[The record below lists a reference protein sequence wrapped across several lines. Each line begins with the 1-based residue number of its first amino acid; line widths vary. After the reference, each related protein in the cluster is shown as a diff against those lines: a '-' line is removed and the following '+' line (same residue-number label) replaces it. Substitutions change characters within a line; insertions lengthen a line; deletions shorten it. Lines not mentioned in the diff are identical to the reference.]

1 MAMMPACST
10 RPAHGSAAWAARSGR
25 SNRFDVP
32 TLLVHGDDDQIVP
45 IDAAGQLD
53 HLRHRERVTQSD
65 RALQDRVWAFHR
77 GASPPAV
84 RHFIAPAR

>member
-1 MAMMPACST
+1 MT
-10 RPAHGSAAWAARSGR
+10 LGRLAWGL
-25 SNRFDVP
+25 F
-32 TLLVHGDDDQIVP
+32 Q
-45 IDAAGQLD
+45 DAAQPERYLESFLEDSWLD
-53 HLRHRERVTQSD
+53 HLRHHERVTQSD